1 MPASPARDDPD
12 FSLVQGGALYRLFRF
27 LGVSG
32 HDRRDVFRRI
42 AIFFLVGWVPLVVL
56 CMIEG
61 TAVAGRLNVAFL
73 QDLGVHARL
82 LAAVPL
88 FVIAEG
94 LVDRWLRDVVDYI
107 RCSGLVPDAA
117 RSSFNAAVLQASHAR
132 DAIVPEFLL
141 LIPVIIVFVVG
152 PPLEMP
158 GDVTSWKGAGAATS
172 GAGRHLTTAGWWYAL
187 VSLPV
192 YQLLLLRWLWRFFI
206 WSRFLWRL
214 ARLPLQL
221 LPAHPDRSGGLGYLT
236 VGHGTFSIV
245 IFASSSGAAASLAEQ
260 IMFAGASLYDFQRL
274 IVAYALLVVLVFL
287 MPLSFFYPTLLR
299 AKRDGLS
306 KYAALVDRHHRLFAA
321 KWLNEK
327 DGGEG
332 ESILGNPDV
341 SSLADINSGYA
352 TLRSMSLLLITPR
365 LVVGFALAAILPMAP
380 LVLTIIPLT
389 ELLRKAAE
397 LLM

>member
-1 MPASPARDDPD
+1 MSASPVRDDPD

-32 HDRRDVFRRI
+32 YGRRDVFRRI
-42 AIFFLVGWVPLVVL
+42 AVFFLVGWVPLVVL
-56 CMIEG
+56 CFAEG
-61 TAVAGRLNVAFL
+61 TLMTGRVKIAFL
-73 QDLGVHARL
+73 QDFGAHARL

-94 LVDRWLRDVVDYI
+94 LVDRWLRDVVGYI

-117 RSSFNAAVLQASHAR
+117 RSSFDAAVLQVSHAR
-132 DAIVPEFLL
+132 DALVPELLL
-141 LIPVIIVFVVG
+141 LIPVIIVFMVG

-158 GDVTSWKGAGAATS
+158 GDVTNWKRAAATS
-172 GAGRHLTTAGWWYAL
+172 GAGRHFTTAGWWYAL

-192 YQLLLLRWLWRFFI
+192 YQFLLLRWLWRFFI
-206 WSRFLWRL
+206 WGRFLWRL

-221 LPAHPDRSGGLGYLT
+221 LPAHPDRSGGLGYLM
-236 VGHGTFSIV
+236 VGHGTFSTV

-287 MPLSFFYPTLLR
+287 MPLSFFYPTLLK
-299 AKRDGLS
+299 AKREGLS
-306 KYAALVDRHHRLFAA
+306 RYAALVDRHHRLFAA

-332 ESILGNPDV
+332 ESILGNPDA
-341 SSLADINSGYA
+341 SSLADINSGYE
-352 TLRSMSLLLITPR
+352 TLRGMGLLLITPR

-380 LVLTIIPLT
+380 LVLTVIPLA
-389 ELLRKAAE
+389 ELLRKAAQ